1 MQYLEYIYTKIF
13 MLLKFNVNSRLS
25 LGFMPN
31 LAYSIQVHVI
41 FPETNIG
48 KSSQFVVLHNNPPLI
63 LSQIVSPAIIYLGK
77 LERV

>member
-1 MQYLEYIYTKIF
+1 

-63 LSQIVSPAIIYLGK
+63 LAQIVSPAIIYLGK